1 MRVWNSHPLQ
11 SERNWTPEQLSA
23 TSAVI
28 ILLPMLLR
36 IEKASKVKHQ
46 KTLNGLVWIGMLQHL
61 QMNDYVPFKYVDVPF
76 NDDVFQNSITNV
88 NALQYSQVLGKFPP
102 GKFPPISLIIFLHY
116 SSLNTSSI
124 NGQRIYMYKLP
135 R

>member
-1 MRVWNSHPLQ
+1 
-11 SERNWTPEQLSA
+11 
-23 TSAVI
+23 
-28 ILLPMLLR
+28 
-36 IEKASKVKHQ
+36 
-46 KTLNGLVWIGMLQHL
+46 MLQHL

>member
-1 MRVWNSHPLQ
+1 
-11 SERNWTPEQLSA
+11 
-23 TSAVI
+23 
-28 ILLPMLLR
+28 
-36 IEKASKVKHQ
+36 
-46 KTLNGLVWIGMLQHL
+46 
-61 QMNDYVPFKYVDVPF
+61 MNDYVPFKYVDVPF

-102 GKFPPISLIIFLHY
+102 ISLIIFLHY

-124 NGQRIYMYKLP
+124 NGQRMYMYKLP